1 MNWYP
6 FDKQVYS
13 MKVAIT
19 EDLNEFIKLINN
31 GHDNLGPTE
40 LTLYFIQHTD
50 MYYSTTEDGR
60 KAIFF
65 EISLG
70 RRLLG
75 TILTVFIPTILLNI
89 VKTIPRPSS

>member
-70 RRLLG
+70 R
-75 TILTVFIPTILLNI
+75 
-89 VKTIPRPSS
+89 